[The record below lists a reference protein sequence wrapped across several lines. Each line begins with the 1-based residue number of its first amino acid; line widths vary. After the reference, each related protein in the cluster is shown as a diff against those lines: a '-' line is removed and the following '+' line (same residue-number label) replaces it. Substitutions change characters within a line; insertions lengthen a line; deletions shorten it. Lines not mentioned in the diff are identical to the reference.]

1 MTSGTSLPTRIRYLS
16 PRLLSVAGDRGNLVA
31 LMQRCVWRLPATT
44 GGKARLAGRG
54 TAWTSH

>member
-1 MTSGTSLPTRIRYLS
+1 MTSGTSLTSRICYLS
-16 PRLLSVAGDRGNLVA
+16 PKLLSVAGHRGNMFA
-31 LMQRCVWRLPATT
+31 LMQRCVWRVPATT

>member
-1 MTSGTSLPTRIRYLS
+1 MTSGTWLTIRVCYLAR
-16 PRLLSVAGDRGNLVA
+16 RLLSMSGDMGNLSA
-31 LMQRCVWRLPATT
+31 RMQRCVWRVPATT

>member
-1 MTSGTSLPTRIRYLS
+1 MTSGTSLTIQVCYLS
-16 PRLLSVAGDRGNLVA
+16 PRVLSVAGDRGNLFA
-31 LMQRCVWRLPATT
+31 PMQRCVWRAPATT

>member
-1 MTSGTSLPTRIRYLS
+1 MTSGTSLTSRVCYLS
-16 PRLLSVAGDRGNLVA
+16 PRLLSVASDRGNMFA
-31 LMQRCVWRLPATT
+31 LMQRRVWRVPATT